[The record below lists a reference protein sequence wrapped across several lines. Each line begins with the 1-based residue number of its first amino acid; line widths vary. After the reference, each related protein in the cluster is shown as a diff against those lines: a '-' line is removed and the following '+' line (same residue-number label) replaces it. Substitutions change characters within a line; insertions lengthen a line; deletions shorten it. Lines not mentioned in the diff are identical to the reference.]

1 MTFQDSYAAKF
12 AAESNWGHFLDHPV
26 PLAEQEDP
34 SALLPWKGM
43 TLQHRTTTAI
53 DTTWNEIAA
62 RINAFPY
69 PTSDQCSEKH
79 YQDVFEFLR
88 INRDVVD
95 RVFECG
101 VFHGGM
107 SVLLAGCALAFD
119 FCLDLIDV
127 NPAALQST
135 FHRIRRTFPEALPK
149 IRIFLGEIPN
159 YVKAVMQDSEFK
171 NAILHHDGSH
181 RFNTVVND
189 LSSLY
194 FVRSNVHAILIQDTH
209 LRHSDPAN
217 YCFVDAAVA
226 AVFGVDPRYQPIGT
240 TYPMDVYSPAIDW
253 EKGTNDVY
261 FLEGRPEGMII
272 PLAENRFLY
281 PTSMHKID
289 DFISFPAQG

>member
-1 MTFQDSYAAKF
+1 
-12 AAESNWGHFLDHPV
+12 LP
-26 PLAEQEDP
+26 EQEDP
-34 SALLPWKGM
+34 RSLLPWKGM
-43 TLQHRTTTAI
+43 MLQHRTTTAI
-53 DTTWNEIAA
+53 DPTWNAIAA

-88 INRDVVD
+88 INRNIVD

-119 FCLDLIDV
+119 FYLDLIDV

-149 IRIFLGEIPN
+149 VRIFLGEIPN
-159 YVKAVMQDSEFK
+159 YVKTVMQDSEFK

-189 LSSLY
+189 LPRFTLFARMFTPSL
-194 FVRSNVHAILIQDTH
+194 FRIHICGIRIRRTIALSTQPSLRSLELTQD
-209 LRHSDPAN
+209 
-217 YCFVDAAVA
+217 
-226 AVFGVDPRYQPIGT
+226 
-240 TYPMDVYSPAIDW
+240 
-253 EKGTNDVY
+253 
-261 FLEGRPEGMII
+261 
-272 PLAENRFLY
+272 
-281 PTSMHKID
+281 
-289 DFISFPAQG
+289 ISR